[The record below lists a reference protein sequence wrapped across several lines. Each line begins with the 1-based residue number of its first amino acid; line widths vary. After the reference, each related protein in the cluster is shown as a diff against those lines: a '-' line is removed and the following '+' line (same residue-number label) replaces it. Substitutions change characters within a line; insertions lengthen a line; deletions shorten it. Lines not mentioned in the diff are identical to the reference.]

1 MRYFTLYSPLKTL
14 YRPWRRE
21 TKLEIAPLFKKR
33 KKFFPNKSLA
43 LLPPALRDKVRFAKS
58 RKQRASS
65 FETGESSRRK
75 PHLSFT
81 GHRKLDNF
89 FKGKGKK
96 NTKGTSLSRARAHL
110 VMSNEILN
118 RSKLVFGSLYIKC
131 KISLSRLRQWRR
143 RRARC
148 GGGGGVA
155 GLDLCSAAASSLAE
169 KIYWLQL
176 RGGWRVWRVT
186 RRF

>member
-1 MRYFTLYSPLKTL
+1 MKTL

-21 TKLEIAPLFKKR
+21 TKLEIAPLFKNEKNFFQTKVSR
-33 KKFFPNKSLA
+33 SFRPRFVTKF
-43 LLPPALRDKVRFAKS
+43 DS
-58 RKQRASS
+58 RKVGNKERAHSKLVNPAEES
-65 FETGESSRRK
+65 LTFLSPDTGNWITFSR
-75 PHLSFT
+75 
-81 GHRKLDNF
+81 
-89 FKGKGKK
+89 GKGKK